1 MNIFVVDTRTKETQ
15 MKGTQLFVV
24 LTAATLLAACA
35 GSHTQESTGEY
46 VDDVALT
53 TKVKTKL
60 LSSPETSGTAITVET
75 FKGTV
80 QLSGFVDTETEK
92 RRAEQLVADI
102 DGVERVDNK
111 ITVKGTR

>member
-1 MNIFVVDTRTKETQ
+1 MNSSKLVI
-15 MKGTQLFVV
+15 V
-24 LTAATLLAACA
+24 LTAASILAACA
-35 GSHTQESTGEY
+35 GSPTQESTGEY
-46 VDDVALT
+46 IDDVALT

-92 RRAEQLVADI
+92 MRAGEIVAAI
-102 DGVERVDNK
+102 QGVNEVDNK
-111 ITVKGTR
+111 ITVK